1 MESKSTGGPFST
13 LEKGEHMN
21 VVELKA
27 ELFGLKSLA
36 KDLKSTHIKRLFDN
50 STAVACINKFGTR
63 RSIECDSLAQETW
76 ASATK
81 ANIWLFAPTYQ
92 RYKILSL
99 IWNLA
104 FIMQGH
110 YEKRGMEITICYL
123 QDFITFQLIHKC
135 IN

>member
-36 KDLKSTHIKRLFDN
+36 KDLKSIHIKRLFDN

-63 RSIECDSLAQETW
+63 RSIECDSLAQE
-76 ASATK
+76 
-81 ANIWLFAPTYQ
+81 IWV
-92 RYKILSL
+92 
-99 IWNLA
+99 
-104 FIMQGH
+104 
-110 YEKRGMEITICYL
+110 
-123 QDFITFQLIHKC
+123 
-135 IN
+135 